1 LGIMGRQDERPPVTE
16 KRPYEP
22 PAATFVPLR
31 LEERL
36 LACLKMPGEEGDCGT
51 PDPS

>member
-1 LGIMGRQDERPPVTE
+1 MERQDERRPVTE

-22 PAATFVPLR
+22 PAVTFVPLK

-36 LACLKMPGEEGDCGT
+36 LGCGKT
-51 PDPS
+51 YPPCDLATAIFS

>member
-1 LGIMGRQDERPPVTE
+1 MERQDERRPVTE

-22 PAATFVPLR
+22 PAVTFVPLN

-36 LACLKMPGEEGDCGT
+36 LACEKDTYPGCPPGMVW
-51 PDPS
+51 SS